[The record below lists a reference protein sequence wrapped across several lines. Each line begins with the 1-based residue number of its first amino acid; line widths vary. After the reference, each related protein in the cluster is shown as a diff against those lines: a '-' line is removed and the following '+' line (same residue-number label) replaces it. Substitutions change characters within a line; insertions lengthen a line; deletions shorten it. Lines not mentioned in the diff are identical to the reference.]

1 MREFLSLFTSN
12 IFPIIAVAGAGF
24 LLQRRTRLDPRPIS
38 TVIFHILV
46 PALVFDLVLKTEI
59 PKNDIASMVI
69 LASGVIVFMLL
80 LSWALS
86 KLLRLP
92 QALASAFIL
101 SVTFINAGNYGLSL
115 NHFALG
121 EAGLLWASI
130 YFITSALWTNSA
142 GVYIASAGRMDPL
155 RAVKNLARV
164 PAVYAI
170 LLSLILRTLNI
181 SVPQAISRPI
191 ELLALAMIPMMLLV
205 LGMQIGKAGPPKR
218 LGLLSI
224 VVALRLILSP
234 IVAWFMANALRMPI
248 IGIQAG
254 ILESAMPTAVLA
266 SILALQYDSEPDFV
280 TGAILV
286 STLLSPI
293 TLTPLLYVLG
303 V

>member
-1 MREFLSLFTSN
+1 LREFLSLFTNN

-24 LLQRRTRLDPRPIS
+24 LLQRRTSLDPRPIS
-38 TVIFHILV
+38 AAIFHILV

-69 LASGVIVFMLL
+69 LASGVIAFMLL

-86 KLLRLP
+86 KLFRLP

-101 SVTFINAGNYGLSL
+101 SVSFINSGNYGLSL
-115 NHFALG
+115 NNFALG

-130 YFITSALWTNSA
+130 YFVTSALWTNSA
-142 GVYIASAGRMDPL
+142 GVYIASAGRMDTL
-155 RAVKNLARV
+155 RAAKNLARV

-170 LLSLILRTLNI
+170 LLSLILRAFNI
-181 SVPQAISRPI
+181 GIPQAISRPI

-218 LGLLSI
+218 LGLLSL

-248 IGIQAG
+248 IGVQAG
-254 ILESAMPTAVLA
+254 VLESAMPTAVLA

-293 TLTPLLYVLG
+293 TLTPLLYFLG